1 MTKNLISH
9 QTYRPDI
16 DGLRALAVLP
26 VVLFH
31 IGFPGFFGGF
41 IGVDVFFVISGYLIT
56 GILARELRNGDFSII
71 RFYRRRAI
79 RIFPA
84 LFAMLAVTTVL
95 AVLTMLPEELKRYGN
110 SLLSTATFVSNILF
124 YSESGYF
131 APDAHSKVLLHT
143 WSLSVEEQF
152 YLVWPVLLAVL
163 HARAQ
168 SSVRWIAAIITVVS
182 LVLSIWWLKVDPSGA
197 FYLIPSRAWELMI
210 GALLAVVPALPA
222 RHRALREVLA
232 GGGVLAILIGVKFY
246 NGGVPFPGA
255 SALLPCLGAA
265 AIIGAG
271 TAGTSLAGRLLSWR
285 PVVFVGQISFSLYLW
300 HWPVIVFTQIG
311 LMMEPTWPVRIAELA
326 VSLLLA
332 VLSWRYV
339 ERPFRVGANDFSNKK
354 VFQGAFAAM
363 TATMVFGSVFAL
375 SGGLPGRYSEQQLA
389 MAKYESYDGDH
400 VYRGGTC
407 FIVDNQG
414 HYDPQVCLAQSAQR
428 SKSLLVLGDSHAAQL
443 WPGLHQV
450 ATDYNV
456 LQATQTGCRPVL
468 SNQPTAAQ
476 PPCEQLFRKVLETWL
491 PQHPVQLVILAGR
504 WVPADL
510 KDLAATVSL
519 AKRHAQVVM
528 VVGPIPQYASGLP
541 RLLVRNEGHPERVAS
556 SLVGG
561 PFSLDPL
568 MRKAAAGA
576 GAQYFS
582 LIEQLCHGK
591 ECRTLATAD
600 VPMQFDYGHL
610 TEQGSA
616 VVAAMLLNPTQA
628 KMASSG
634 ASGAP

>member
-1 MTKNLISH
+1 MTTNFISH

-95 AVLTMLPEELKRYGN
+95 AVLTMLPQELQRYGN

-182 LVLSIWWLKVDPSGA
+182 LAFSIWWLGIDPSGT

-222 RHRALREVLA
+222 RHRVLRELLA

-255 SALLPCLGAA
+255 AALLPCLGAA

-271 TAGTSLAGRLLSWR
+271 TAGPSLAGRLLSWK
-285 PVVFVGQISFSLYLW
+285 PVVFIGQISFSLYLW

-311 LMMEPTWPVRIAELA
+311 LMMEATWPVRIAELA
-326 VSLLLA
+326 LSFVLA
-332 VLSWRYV
+332 VLSWHYV
-339 ERPFRVGANDFSNKK
+339 ERPFRVGANRYSDKK
-354 VFQGAFAAM
+354 VFMGALTAMAATLM
-363 TATMVFGSVFAL
+363 LGATFTL
-375 SGGLPGRYSEQQLA
+375 SAGLPARYTEQQLA
-389 MAKYESYDGDH
+389 LAKYERYEGDQL
-400 VYRGGTC
+400 YRGGSC
-407 FIVDNQG
+407 FIVDGQG
-414 HYDPQVCLAQSAQR
+414 TFDPQACLNPDTGR
-428 SKSLLVLGDSHAAQL
+428 SKSLLVMGDSHAAQL

-450 ATDYNV
+450 ADDYNV

-468 SNQPTAAQ
+468 TDKPLSQQPA
-476 PPCEQLFRKVLETWL
+476 CEQLFRKVLEQWL
-491 PQHPVQLVILAGR
+491 PAHPVQMVILAGR
-504 WVPADL
+504 WVPSDM
-510 KDLAATVSL
+510 KRLAATVAL
-519 AKRHAQVVM
+519 AKKHAQVVM
-528 VVGPIPQYASGLP
+528 VVGPIPQYASSLP
-541 RLLVRNEGHPERVAS
+541 RVLVRNDGHPDRIANSVVS
-556 SLVGG
+556 G
-561 PFSLDPL
+561 PFTLDPL
-568 MRKAAAGA
+568 MRQAATDAGA
-576 GAQYFS
+576 RYFS
-582 LIEQLCHGK
+582 LIDQLCHGRQ
-591 ECRTLATAD
+591 CRTLAAEG

-616 VVAAMLLNPTQA
+616 IVAASLMKSVREQA
-628 KMASSG
+628 VASTTSKL
-634 ASGAP
+634 P

>member
-1 MTKNLISH
+1 MTKNFISH

-95 AVLTMLPEELKRYGN
+95 AVLVMLPEELRRYGN
-110 SLLSTATFVSNILF
+110 SLLSTVTFVSNILF

-143 WSLSVEEQF
+143 WSLAVEEQF
-152 YLVWPVLLAVL
+152 YLFWPVVLAVL

-168 SSVRWIAAIITVVS
+168 SSVRWIAAVITVVS
-182 LVLSIWWLKVDPSGA
+182 LAFSMWWLNVDPSGT
-197 FYLIPSRAWELMI
+197 FYLLPSRAWELMI

-232 GGGVLAILIGVKFY
+232 GGGVLAILVGVKFY

-271 TAGTSLAGRLLSWR
+271 TAGTSLAGRLLSWK
-285 PVVFVGQISFSLYLW
+285 PVVFIGQISFSLYLW

-339 ERPFRVGANDFSNKK
+339 EQPFRVGAGDYSNRK

-363 TATMVFGSVFAL
+363 AATMAIGLAFAL
-375 SGGLPGRYSEQQLA
+375 SGGLPARYSEQQLA
-389 MAKYESYDGDH
+389 MAKYETYDGDH

-407 FIVDNQG
+407 FIVDGQG
-414 HYDPQVCLAQSAQR
+414 RYDPQVCLGQSAQR
-428 SKSLLVLGDSHAAQL
+428 GKSMLVVGDSHAAQL

-468 SNQPTAAQ
+468 TNTPASGQL
-476 PPCEQLFRKVLETWL
+476 PCEQLFRKVLETWL
-491 PQHPVQLVILAGR
+491 PEHPVQMVILAGR
-504 WVPADL
+504 WAPSDL
-510 KDLAATVSL
+510 PYLAATVAL

-528 VVGPIPQYASGLP
+528 VVGPIPQYASSLP
-541 RLLVRNEGHPERVAS
+541 RVLVRNEGHPERIAS
-556 SLVGG
+556 SVVSG
-561 PFSLDPL
+561 PFALDPL
-568 MRKAAAGA
+568 MRKAATEA

-582 LIEQLCHGK
+582 LVERLCHGK
-591 ECRTLATAD
+591 ECRTLAAAG

-616 VVAAMLLNPTQA
+616 VVAAMLLNPAQG
-628 KMASSG
+628 KVASSG
-634 ASGAP
+634 AAGAP

>member
-1 MTKNLISH
+1 M
-9 QTYRPDI
+9 
-16 DGLRALAVLP
+16 RALAVLP

-84 LFAMLAVTTVL
+84 LFAMLAVTTIL
-95 AVLTMLPEELKRYGN
+95 AALTMLPQELRRYGN
-110 SLLSTATFVSNILF
+110 SLLSTVTFVSNILF
-124 YSESGYF
+124 YNESGYF

-152 YLVWPVLLAVL
+152 YLFWPVLLAVL

-168 SSVRWIAAIITVVS
+168 SSVRWIALVITVVS
-182 LVLSIWWLKVDPSGA
+182 LALSVWWLKLDPSGA

-210 GALLAVVPALPA
+210 GALLAVAPALPA
-222 RHRALREVLA
+222 RHRMLRELLA
-232 GGGVLAILIGVKFY
+232 GGGVLVILIGVKFY
-246 NGGVPFPGA
+246 NGGVPFPGLA
-255 SALLPCLGAA
+255 ALLPCLGAA
-265 AIIGAG
+265 AIIAAG
-271 TAGTSLAGRLLSWR
+271 TGGNSLAGRVLAWK
-285 PVVFVGQISFSLYLW
+285 PVVFIGQISFSLYLW

-311 LMMEPTWPVRIAELA
+311 LMMEATWPVRIAELL

-332 VLSWRYV
+332 AVSWRYV
-339 ERPFRVGANDFSNKK
+339 EQPFRVGANGYSNQK
-354 VFQGAFAAM
+354 VFRGAFAAM
-363 TATMVFGSVFAL
+363 AATMAIGATLAF
-375 SGGLPGRYSEQQLA
+375 SGGWPGRFSEQQLA
-389 MAKYESYDGDH
+389 MAKYESYNGDQ

-414 HYDPQVCLAQSAQR
+414 QFDPQVCLGKNPQH
-428 SKSLLVLGDSHAAQL
+428 SKSLLILGDSHAAQL

-468 SNQPTAAQ
+468 SNNPLSAQ
-476 PPCEQLFRKVLETWL
+476 PPCERLFRQVMESWL
-491 PQHPVQLVILAGR
+491 PQHPVDLVILAGR

-510 KDLAATVSL
+510 TQLASTVAL
-519 AKRHAQVVM
+519 ARRHATTVM
-528 VVGPIPQYASGLP
+528 VVGPIPQYASSLP
-541 RLLVRNEGHPERVAS
+541 RVLVRNEGHPERIAS
-556 SLVGG
+556 SVVSG
-561 PFSLDPL
+561 PFKLDPL
-568 MRKAAAGA
+568 MHKVATEA
-576 GAQYFS
+576 GAQYVS
-582 LIEQLCHGK
+582 LTQQLCHGR
-591 ECRTLATAD
+591 ECRTLASAG
-600 VPMQFDYGHL
+600 VPLQFDYGHL

-616 VVAAMLLNPTQA
+616 VVAQMLLNPVQG
-628 KMASSG
+628 KVASS
-634 ASGAP
+634 AAP